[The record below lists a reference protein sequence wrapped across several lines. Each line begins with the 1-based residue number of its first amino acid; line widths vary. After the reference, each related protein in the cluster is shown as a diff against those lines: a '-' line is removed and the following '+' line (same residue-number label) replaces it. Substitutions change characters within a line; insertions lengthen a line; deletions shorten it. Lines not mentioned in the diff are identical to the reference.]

1 MEWTRI
7 AMAALDIYFA
17 IMEKAKQS
25 EEEQLIFYAHQRAKF
40 RGENAPEN
48 LPEPPGEMEVT
59 K

>member
-17 IMEKAKQS
+17 IMEKMKKS
-25 EEEQLIFYAHQRAKF
+25 EEEQLIFYAQQRGKF
-40 RGENAPEN
+40 RNENRPEN
-48 LPEPPGEMEVT
+48 LPKPPDMEV